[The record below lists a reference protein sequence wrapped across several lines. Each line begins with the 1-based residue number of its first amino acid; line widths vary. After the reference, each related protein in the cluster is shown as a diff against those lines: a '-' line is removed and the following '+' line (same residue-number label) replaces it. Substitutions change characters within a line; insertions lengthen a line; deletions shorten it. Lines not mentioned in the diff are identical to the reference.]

1 MIDQSKFTIGFRKKC
16 GSKTKVGVL
25 RKWYFNFDDIDKIIS
40 KLSHKLTC
48 VDELVLKEG
57 TKIYPV
63 YATKKASS
71 NHNLVPNDAAN
82 YYRHFDVLILL
93 HRGPSERERIQE
105 LVNDGRICVI
115 IQRFDN
121 SFELL
126 GFHSGMIIN
135 TDDYSTHDNEAT
147 TTINISTPDNEEES
161 TGIKLL
167 NINENWI
174 NTHLPI
180 SEFTHEFTKEF
191 T

>member
-1 MIDQSKFTIGFRKKC
+1 MISQSKFTIGFRKKC

-25 RKWYFNFDDIDKIIS
+25 KKWYFNFDDTDRVLT

-48 VDELVLKEG
+48 VDKLVLKDG
-57 TKIYPV
+57 ARIYPV

-71 NHNLVPNDAAN
+71 NHTLVPNDAAN
-82 YYRHFDVLILL
+82 YYRHFDTLILL
-93 HRGPSERERIQE
+93 HRGLSERERIQE
-105 LVNDGRICVI
+105 LVDDGRICVI

-126 GFHSGMIIN
+126 GYHSGMTIN
-135 TDDYSTHDNEAT
+135 ADDYSTHDNEAI
-147 TTINISTPDNEEES
+147 TTINISTPDNEEEP

-167 NINENWI
+167 NINQSWI
-174 NTHLPI
+174 NNHLSI
-180 SEFTHEFTKEF
+180 KEFTHEFTKEF